1 MQAPF
6 ADPLAGLDILNK
18 ALPLV
23 DRETEMQVMRL
34 LLNTVLLD
42 LPEGPR
48 ALTITGEMG
57 VGKSRLL
64 AEMYVEARTLG
75 FRVLEGHTYES
86 GNMFP
91 YLPFIEALRPVLRS
105 STPEQLRRYVGLAA
119 SLAIDDANEQ
129 QGSQRNGENISLVGA
144 PFQYAVIEKWTVTCS
159 DL

>member
-23 DRETEMQVMRL
+23 DRETEMQVIRL

-42 LPEGPR
+42 LPAGAR

-64 AEMYVEARTLG
+64 AEMYAEAQGLG
-75 FRVLEGHTYES
+75 FRVLEGRIYAG
-86 GNMFP
+86 GNTFP
-91 YLPFIEALRPVLRS
+91 YFPFIEVLRPILRS
-105 STPEQLRRYVGLAA
+105 STQEQLRRY
-119 SLAIDDANEQ
+119 
-129 QGSQRNGENISLVGA
+129 
-144 PFQYAVIEKWTVTCS
+144 T
-159 DL
+159 